1 MSKKTKAVL
10 TLGILGFMLIL
21 ATTWVSLIFKTA
33 YFYESII
40 RHAFIGG
47 VVGCIL
53 SCLSILVLYKLETET
68 RPSVWRLVEK
78 ITILLGFIFVSTA
91 WFFSGFRG
99 TLQNLLHPWAWVL
112 SFIGIILTIIGFLSR
127 TERTKKK
134 D

>member
-1 MSKKTKAVL
+1 MSRKNIIAL
-10 TLGILGFMLIL
+10 TSGIVGFILIFL
-21 ATTWVSLIFKTA
+21 TTWFSLIFKNPYYQHYIFSA
-33 YFYESII
+33 FVAGVAGII
-40 RHAFIGG
+40 LFG
-47 VVGCIL
+47 
-53 SCLSILVLYKLETET
+53 LSIFAIYKSETQTE
-68 RPSVWRLVEK
+68 PSVWRLAEK

>member
-40 RHAFIGG
+40 RHTFIGG

-53 SCLSILVLYKLETET
+53 SCLSMLVLYKLETET

-78 ITILLGFIFVSTA
+78 ITLASGFFLLFMS

-99 TLQNLLHPWAWVL
+99 TLEKTLHPLALAL
-112 SFIGIILTIIGFLSR
+112 SFVGVVLTVAGFISYS
-127 TERTKKK
+127 ERRKEL
-134 D
+134 